1 MKKLFSLLL
10 SLSLLCAGVA
20 VAENVIDVE
29 NPSQS
34 TTVTF
39 EVPEP
44 ETSYTVTIPASVS
57 FIEDATTASM
67 SVTIGGD
74 STLAIGATLKVILEN
89 SSNSFQLKQGD
100 NAIAY
105 AIKKDGSPLSTGS
118 EVLTWTEGEAVPG
131 AATLNL
137 EVTGTI
143 DGLPYGSYLQGNG
156 ERQLTWGRLRRFRGR
171 MVIWTK
177 ETEKEFDR

>member
-1 MKKLFSLLL
+1 MKKPICLLL
-10 SLSLLCAGVA
+10 ALSLLCAGVA
-20 VAENVIDVE
+20 VAENVIDVG

-57 FIEDATTASM
+57 FIEDATTTSM
-67 SVTIGGD
+67 SVTIGAD
-74 STLAIGATLKVILEN
+74 STLAEGASLKVLLEQSAN
-89 SSNSFQLKQGD
+89 GFQLKQSE

-105 AIKKDGSPLSTGS
+105 EIKKDGSRLSAGS
-118 EVLTWTEGEAVPG
+118 EVLSWTQGEEIPG

-137 EVTGTI
+137 EVTGSI
-143 DGLPYGSYLQGNG
+143 DGLPSGAYTDT
-156 ERQLTWGRLRRFRGR
+156 LTFKATVSTGGVGAGHDGFEELPPFEW
-171 MVIWTK
+171 
-177 ETEKEFDR
+177 

>member
-57 FIEDATTASM
+57 FIEDATTTSM

-105 AIKKDGSPLSTGS
+105 AIKKMCIRDRAWAAARRDWSAPPPHSRTQ
-118 EVLTWTEGEAVPG
+118 PG
-131 AATLNL
+131 A
-137 EVTGTI
+137 
-143 DGLPYGSYLQGNG
+143 PLQYSGCP
-156 ERQLTWGRLRRFRGR
+156 
-171 MVIWTK
+171 
-177 ETEKEFDR
+177 

>member
-1 MKKLFSLLL
+1 MKKLFSLFL

-20 VAENVIDVE
+20 VAENVIDVG

-105 AIKKDGSPLSTGS
+105 AIKKDGSALSTGS

-137 EVTGTI
+137 EVTGSI
-143 DGLPYGSYLQGNG
+143 DGLPSGAYTDILTFKATVSDAATQGTHDG
-156 ERQLTWGRLRRFRGR
+156 YEEGPAYQW
-171 MVIWTK
+171 
-177 ETEKEFDR
+177 

>member
-57 FIEDATTASM
+57 FIEDATTTSM
-67 SVTIGGD
+67 SVTIGVD

-137 EVTGTI
+137 EVTGAI
-143 DGLPYGSYLQGNG
+143 DGLPSGAYTDILTFKATVSDAATQGTHDG
-156 ERQLTWGRLRRFRGR
+156 YEEGPAYQW
-171 MVIWTK
+171 
-177 ETEKEFDR
+177 

>member
-44 ETSYTVTIPASVS
+44 ETSYTVTIPAS
-57 FIEDATTASM
+57 
-67 SVTIGGD
+67 
-74 STLAIGATLKVILEN
+74 
-89 SSNSFQLKQGD
+89 
-100 NAIAY
+100 
-105 AIKKDGSPLSTGS
+105 
-118 EVLTWTEGEAVPG
+118 
-131 AATLNL
+131 
-137 EVTGTI
+137 
-143 DGLPYGSYLQGNG
+143 
-156 ERQLTWGRLRRFRGR
+156 
-171 MVIWTK
+171 
-177 ETEKEFDR
+177 

>member
-89 SSNSFQLKQGD
+89 SSNSFQLKRRQRHC
-100 NAIAY
+100 
-105 AIKKDGSPLSTGS
+105 LCHRR
-118 EVLTWTEGEAVPG
+118 TEAP
-131 AATLNL
+131 
-137 EVTGTI
+137 
-143 DGLPYGSYLQGNG
+143 
-156 ERQLTWGRLRRFRGR
+156 
-171 MVIWTK
+171 
-177 ETEKEFDR
+177 

>member
-1 MKKLFSLLL
+1 MKKLFSLLI

-143 DGLPYGSYLQGNG
+143 DGLPSGAYTDT
-156 ERQLTWGRLRRFRGR
+156 LTFKATVSTGGVGAGHDGFEELPPFEW
-171 MVIWTK
+171 
-177 ETEKEFDR
+177 